1 MTLPILRPYQSAL
14 TTSIRAAWAAGHK
27 VVAVLAPTGS
37 GKTLL
42 IADAVTQHRG
52 ASCLIAHRAN
62 LVSQLSMMLAR
73 CGIRHRLICA
83 AKDARIISQM
93 HVAEFGV
100 SYVDPGARCGV
111 ASAQTLAKR
120 DDLAIW
126 CSTVTLWVVDEG
138 HHAIRENTWAKCIER
153 FTHPACLGLLPTA
166 TPGRAD
172 GKGLGRHASGYADV
186 MVALVDED
194 DDTLGVRTIGP
205 GETVTCAPSR
215 LLGGYATHE
224 DRPDPRMGYL
234 TPYRVYGAES
244 HIVEYLGEVA
254 ESGDW
259 SAAKLKSASQQSAIV
274 GDVVASYLQYAAG
287 RIGITFTTDVD
298 TATDMAAAYRAGGV
312 PAEVLT
318 GETDPTVRRAIFQR
332 LAAREILQVVA
343 VDVISEGTDI
353 PAIEVVTMARPTA
366 SVALF
371 LQQLGRGLRTLA
383 GKFTLTLIDHV
394 GNFLRHKGGPDTPR
408 TWTLDDAPVRKS
420 SGAEDVEKLR
430 YCLNPACAEPYLAF
444 LHACPY
450 CGAEPPAPAARATPA
465 MVEGDMML
473 LDPDVLS
480 RLRGE
485 IPVDL
490 ETERARLAATGL
502 PARFVQHNVKAHAAR
517 LEALAALR
525 ASMALWGGVWR
536 ARGLDD
542 RDIQRRF
549 WAEFGCDVVS
559 ALALATGDA
568 EALRARVDASV
579 MAR

>member
-14 TTSIRAAWAAGHK
+14 MQAIRAAWAAGHRN
-27 VVAVLAPTGS
+27 VLALAPTGA

-42 IADAVTQHRG
+42 IADAVVQHRG
-52 ASCLIAHRAN
+52 VSCLIAHRSN

-73 CGIRHRLICA
+73 CGIRHRLICS

-100 SYVDPGARCGV
+100 SYVDPGARCAA

-120 DDLAIW
+120 DDLAVW
-126 CSTVTLWVVDEG
+126 ASTVTLWVVDEG
-138 HHAIRENTWAKCIER
+138 HHAVVGNTWAKCVER
-153 FTHPACLGLLPTA
+153 FTHPACCGLLPTA

-194 DDTLGVRTIGP
+194 DDTLGVRTIGR
-205 GETVTCAPSR
+205 GESVTCAPAR
-215 LLGGYATHE
+215 LLGGYATHVE
-224 DRPDPRMGYL
+224 NPDPRMGFL

-244 HIVEYLGEVA
+244 HIEEYLGEVA

-259 SAAKLKSASQQSAIV
+259 SLAAQKRASQQSGIV
-274 GDVVASYLQYAAG
+274 GDVVGSYLQYAAG
-287 RIGITFTTDVD
+287 KIGITFTTDVD

-332 LAAREILQVVA
+332 LEAREILQVVA

-353 PAIEVVTMARPTA
+353 PAIEVVTLARPTA
-366 SVALF
+366 SVAVF
-371 LQQLGRGLRTLA
+371 LQQLGRGLRKMA
-383 GKFTLTLIDHV
+383 GKAYLVLIDHV
-394 GNFLRHKGGPDTPR
+394 GNFIRHRGGPDTPR
-408 TWTLDDAPVRKS
+408 TWTLDDAPVRRS
-420 SGAEDVEKLR
+420 AGADDVEKLR
-430 YCLNPACAEPYLAF
+430 YCVNPTCAEPYEAF

-450 CGAEPPAPAARATPA
+450 CGQEPPAPAARSTPA
-465 MVEGDMML
+465 MVAGDMVL
-473 LDPDVLS
+473 LDPEVLAA
-480 RLRGE
+480 LRGE
-485 IPVDL
+485 IPSDV

-502 PARFVQHNVKAHAAR
+502 PARFVMHNVKAHAAR

-525 ASMALWGGVWR
+525 TSMAAWGGRWR
-536 ARGLDD
+536 AAGLDD

-549 WAEFGCDVVS
+549 WAEFGVSVVE
-559 ALALATGDA
+559 ALALATADA
-568 EALRARVDASV
+568 EALRARVDAGV